1 MKKSASD
8 SPLSLFG
15 FNALE
20 QQAYAALSQFPGQTG
35 YKLAQVL
42 KKPVANIYKVLE
54 SLLAKGAVL
63 VEDGDPAVYRATP
76 VGELFDQ
83 LETELRKQRKTAM
96 RQLGVRTAPPDE
108 RVYRLGSREQTI
120 QRARAMI
127 AGSKKVLLLD
137 VFPNMVSELATE
149 ISAAASRGVKIA
161 GQIYAPA
168 KFSGALLTLRIERDR
183 VLQRW
188 AGDWM
193 NLVADGQELLIS
205 VLERSGNGL
214 HQGIWT
220 KSPYLVW
227 SYHSALYAEIL
238 LSRLRGEIENGV
250 GKRKLLRLI
259 DDYHNRIAMD
269 APGYKRLASQL

>member
-1 MKKSASD
+1 
-8 SPLSLFG
+8 
-15 FNALE
+15 
-20 QQAYAALSQFPGQTG
+20 
-35 YKLAQVL
+35 
-42 KKPVANIYKVLE
+42 
-54 SLLAKGAVL
+54 
-63 VEDGDPAVYRATP
+63 
-76 VGELFDQ
+76 
-83 LETELRKQRKTAM
+83 
-96 RQLGVRTAPPDE
+96 
-108 RVYRLGSREQTI
+108 
-120 QRARAMI
+120 
-127 AGSKKVLLLD
+127 

-168 KFSGALLTLRIERDR
+168 KFAGALLTLRIERDQ

-259 DDYHNRIAMD
+259 DGYHNRIAMD
-269 APGYKRLASQL
+269 APGYKRLASRL